1 MDIQITARHF
11 KARESLLAQIE
22 ASVQKL
28 AHIYDGIV
36 NAEVILEV
44 EPHTD
49 GKIVEMILMVYHDR
63 LFAKETSEEF
73 ERSLNACE
81 EKLERQLVKYK
92 EKLQK
97 ESRRQRTELL
107 PEDEDLL

>member
-22 ASVQKL
+22 DSVQKL
-28 AHIYDGIV
+28 AHIYDGII

-73 ERSLNACE
+73 ERSVSACE

-92 EKLQK
+92 EKHQ
-97 ESRRQRTELL
+97 EARRQRTELL
-107 PEDEDLL
+107 PEDEDL